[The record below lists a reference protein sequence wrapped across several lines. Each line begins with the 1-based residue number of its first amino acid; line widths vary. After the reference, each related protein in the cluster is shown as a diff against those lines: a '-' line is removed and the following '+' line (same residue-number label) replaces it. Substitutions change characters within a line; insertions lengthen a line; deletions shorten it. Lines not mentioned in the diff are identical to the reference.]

1 MFVALHE
8 IGMRICLADCTIK
21 EDIHAETLAVLN
33 EKNKKKQNKSR
44 QGNNCCLGQTLGINS
59 LFSSLNNL
67 WLRALLV
74 SPYVIIV
81 FSKFQCLHLLLS
93 LEGLAILFFY

>member
-33 EKNKKKQNKSR
+33 EKNKKKKNKK
-44 QGNNCCLGQTLGINS
+44 NP
-59 LFSSLNNL
+59 
-67 WLRALLV
+67 V
-74 SPYVIIV
+74 KVIIV
-81 FSKFQCLHLLLS
+81 VWDKLWV
-93 LEGLAILFFY
+93 